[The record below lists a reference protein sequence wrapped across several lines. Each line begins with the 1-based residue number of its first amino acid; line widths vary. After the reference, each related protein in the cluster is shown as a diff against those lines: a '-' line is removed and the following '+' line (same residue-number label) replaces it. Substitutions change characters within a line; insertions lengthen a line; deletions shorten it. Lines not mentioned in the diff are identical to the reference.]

1 MTPFTFLLFLK
12 NLHFIIFSC
21 CGLVRRSTY
30 RKLKLVAEAREKTF
44 EVTLNIFIL
53 GPLVL

>member
-1 MTPFTFLLFLK
+1 MTPFTFFLFLRI
-12 NLHFIIFSC
+12 LHFIIFSC

-30 RKLKLVAEAREKTF
+30 RRLKLVAEAREKTF
-44 EVTLNIFIL
+44 EVTVNILIL

>member
-1 MTPFTFLLFLK
+1 MTPLTSLLFLRI
-12 NLHFIIFSC
+12 LHFIIFSC

-30 RKLKLVAEAREKTF
+30 RRLKMVAEAREKTF
-44 EVTLNIFIL
+44 EVTLNILIL

>member
-1 MTPFTFLLFLK
+1 MTPFTFFLFLRI
-12 NLHFIIFSC
+12 LHFIIFSC

-30 RKLKLVAEAREKTF
+30 RRLKLVAEAREKTF